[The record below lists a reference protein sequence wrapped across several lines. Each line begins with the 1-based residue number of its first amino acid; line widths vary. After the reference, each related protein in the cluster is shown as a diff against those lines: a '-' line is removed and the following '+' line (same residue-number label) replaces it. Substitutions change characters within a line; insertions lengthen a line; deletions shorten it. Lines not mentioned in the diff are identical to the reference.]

1 MTPAH
6 RLGLRAAVSAG
17 LLAGV
22 ALMVDTDRV
31 MAHLQ
36 ALSPGWVLAAL
47 ALSVVQVALSA
58 WRWRFTAARLG
69 LELPMAHAFR
79 EYYLGTFLNQ
89 VLPGGVLGDASR
101 ALRHGRDSGS
111 GRVALAAVAIE
122 RGSGQVVMTLVAV
135 PALVT
140 LLTPV
145 APGLAWGSAAV
156 VALALLFGARLLPA
170 ETGGTDP
177 IASLRRALL
186 APDALPL
193 QLLSSSAVVA
203 TYLGVFMAAARGL
216 GIELPPTILLPLVP
230 PVLLAMLVPI
240 TVAGWGL
247 REGAAATV
255 WATAG
260 LEPAQG
266 AAAAVAYGL
275 LVLLGSLPGAL
286 GLLGGRSG
294 RDRNSTKTRR

>member
-1 MTPAH
+1 MTPAF
-6 RLGLRAAVSAG
+6 RLGLRATVSIA
-17 LLAGV
+17 LLAAV
-22 ALMVDTDRV
+22 VLVVDTER
-31 MAHLQ
+31 MLAHLQ
-36 ALSPGWVLAAL
+36 ALDPRWIMIAL

-69 LELPMAHAFR
+69 LALPMAHAFR

-89 VLPGGVLGDASR
+89 ILPGGVLGDASR
-101 ALRHGRDSGS
+101 ALRHGRDSGR
-111 GRVALAAVAIE
+111 GGGALAAVAIE
-122 RGSGQVVMTLVAV
+122 RGSGQVVMALVAV

-145 APGLAWGSAAV
+145 APALVWACAAA
-156 VALALLFGARLLPA
+156 VALALLAGTQLLPTEA
-170 ETGGTDP
+170 TGTGP
-177 IASLRRALL
+177 LASLRRALL
-186 APDALPL
+186 APDAFPA

-203 TYLGVFMAAARGL
+203 TYLGVFLAAARGL
-216 GIELPPTILLPLVP
+216 GIELPAAVLLPLVP
-230 PVLLAMLVPI
+230 PILLAMLVPI

-247 REGAAATV
+247 REGAAAAV

-286 GLLGGRSG
+286 GLMGGPPG
-294 RDRNSTKTRR
+294 RHLQSKT

>member
-1 MTPAH
+1 MTPAR

-22 ALMVDTDRV
+22 AWMVDTDRV

-36 ALSPGWVLAAL
+36 ALSPGWVLIAL

-101 ALRHGRDSGS
+101 ALRHGRDSGR

-140 LLTPV
+140 LVTPV
-145 APGLAWGSAAV
+145 APALAWGSAAV
-156 VALALLFGARLLPA
+156 VALALLAGARLLPA
-170 ETGGTDP
+170 GVSGTGP

-186 APDALPL
+186 APDALPT

-216 GIELPPTILLPLVP
+216 GIELPATVLLPLIP

-247 REGAAATV
+247 REGAAAAV
-255 WATAG
+255 WATVG

-286 GLLGGRSG
+286 SLIGGRPG
-294 RDRNSTKTRR
+294 RDPGSETD